1 LHTLGEKSLGVG
13 DDSVCQFAP
22 SPQPKNGLGFF
33 TGADPAEFWF
43 YPDRDAALAAV
54 KFSEDDL
61 LAMHERLLGRD
72 LGSAILAFGGA
83 NAVNVGELDPQFL
96 RSLPPNIPG
105 ESSSAGRVTVTM
117 SGLVGDCAMSWPRWF
132 LLAGRSRERLM
143 QSETAYRDAFRS
155 REILRVASQYAI
167 SAGQFCLST
176 AIGFDN
182 RTLMPPL
189 FPIGRNE
196 DSVMGLTLRRCFP
209 DGYFGHVPWAV
220 LHAPQETRAFASE
233 DMWADAASCGVSGII
248 SLCLSH
254 GEFGPGRTDGTQRL
268 RILGRNLTQ
277 LGALPQSEF
286 DEFIRVQLWRQASR
300 TLGAFSE
307 FLRAYRQSPD
317 FWAKDIRQYATTLR
331 EAMMRDDYSA
341 PRDLRRGRSADEARA
356 MTQRLVG
363 QFGALLA
370 AWPEIVSATRTLQQN
385 GVRVAQPVG

>member
-1 LHTLGEKSLGVG
+1 
-13 DDSVCQFAP
+13 
-22 SPQPKNGLGFF
+22 
-33 TGADPAEFWF
+33 
-43 YPDRDAALAAV
+43 
-54 KFSEDDL
+54 
-61 LAMHERLLGRD
+61 
-72 LGSAILAFGGA
+72 
-83 NAVNVGELDPQFL
+83 
-96 RSLPPNIPG
+96 
-105 ESSSAGRVTVTM
+105 
-117 SGLVGDCAMSWPRWF
+117 
-132 LLAGRSRERLM
+132 
-143 QSETAYRDAFRS
+143 
-155 REILRVASQYAI
+155 
-167 SAGQFCLST
+167 
-176 AIGFDN
+176 
-182 RTLMPPL
+182 
-189 FPIGRNE
+189 
-196 DSVMGLTLRRCFP
+196 
-209 DGYFGHVPWAV
+209 
-220 LHAPQETRAFASE
+220 
-233 DMWADAASCGVSGII
+233 MWADAASCGVSGII